1 MKDRMADSKELHN
14 RPEIVEDERGRVVL
28 RHDLGLEVGLDRR
41 RDKPGG
47 RFPVQLRRHL
57 QKF

>member
-1 MKDRMADSKELHN
+1 MAASRELQN

-28 RHDLGLEVGLDRR
+28 RHDLGLEVGLDRC
-41 RDKPGG
+41 RDEPGR

-57 QKF
+57 QEF